1 MSWSIEQLL
10 AHRKRNAL
18 LGLVNQKKQAESTQI
33 ESVSEKIE
41 PPAPAPIPVVNN
53 YGGYFFTVPGEPR
66 GKPRMTQRDKWMK
79 RPIVLRYREY
89 ADNIRAAAGTLPPGD
104 PLSVVVI
111 AWLPMPE
118 SWSLKKKH
126 ALNGHPAR
134 SKPDWDNI
142 GKAVCDALFKEDKL
156 LGGGTCWK
164 FWCWQGQEQTEI
176 TVLYPREQGI

>member
-1 MSWSIEQLL
+1 MNWSIEQLL
-10 AHRKRNAL
+10 RHKQRHSL
-18 LGLVNQKKQAESTQI
+18 LSPVNTKKQSQSTQ
-33 ESVSEKIE
+33 SEPVNEEIKSS
-41 PPAPAPIPVVNN
+41 PAVVVNAS
-53 YGGYFFTVPGEPR
+53 GGYFFVVPGEPR

-89 ADNIRAAAGTLPPGD
+89 ADNIRACAGTLPPGD
-104 PLSVVVI
+104 PISVVVV
-111 AWLPMPE
+111 ALLPMPE

-126 ALNGHPAR
+126 AHNGHPAR

-164 FWCWQGQEQTEI
+164 FWCFAGTERTEI